1 MTWTMA
7 DADAQGTNS
16 GSRANIEVHPVS
28 RRDDPRP
35 GLAGTASSIARIVWA
50 ENLRPEGVHVRLN
63 AYIEPAEVGCNET
76 LSPIFLTN
84 LLGLGQENRFR
95 EDSGETGFW

>member
-1 MTWTMA
+1 MLMPRAPIVAPGRILRCIQCQGVTIR
-7 DADAQGTNS
+7 AQ
-16 GSRANIEVHPVS
+16 VC
-28 RRDDPRP
+28 
-35 GLAGTASSIARIVWA
+35 GTASSIARTVWA

-84 LLGLGQENRFR
+84 LLGLGQEKRLR
-95 EDSGETGFW
+95 EDSSETGFW